1 MKVEGGG
8 GGPASRSAALEDP
21 GTLRRLEL
29 LAVAWTVV
37 GAAGFL
43 IAGAPAA
50 ALVLT
55 GASALSIVAF
65 RGLQWIVSALQP
77 EERAGSEAGSGKTEG
92 GGEGR
97 SPRAGRRPGL
107 AALVRFVVLFGLLS
121 AGALLLDRED
131 FPAIVLGFST
141 LPASLISEGLY
152 QAARSIRGRD
162 HHDDVP

>member
-1 MKVEGGG
+1 MRVEGGG
-8 GGPASRSAALEDP
+8 DDPGSRSAALADP

-37 GAAGFL
+37 GAAGFFL
-43 IAGAPAA
+43 AGAPSG

-65 RGLQWIVSALQP
+65 RGLQRIVSALQP
-77 EERAGSEAGSGKTEG
+77 EE
-92 GGEGR
+92 
-97 SPRAGRRPGL
+97 RAGRRPGL
-107 AALVRFVVLFGLLS
+107 AALVRFAVLFGLLA
-121 AGALLLDRED
+121 AGALLLDPEY

>member
-1 MKVEGGG
+1 LRVEGGG
-8 GGPASRSAALEDP
+8 DGSGALADP

-29 LAVAWTVV
+29 LAAAWTAV

-43 IAGAPAA
+43 LAGAPVA

-65 RGLQWIVSALQP
+65 RGLQRIVSAVQP
-77 EERAGSEAGSGKTEG
+77 EERAGSVEGEESGEERPEG
-92 GGEGR
+92 VGW
-97 SPRAGRRPGL
+97 RPGL

-121 AGALLLDRED
+121 AGAFLLDPEY

-141 LPASLISEGLY
+141 LPASLITEGLY
-152 QAARSIRGRD
+152 RAARSIRGRD

>member
-1 MKVEGGG
+1 MRVEGGDD
-8 GGPASRSAALEDP
+8 GPGSRSAALADP

-29 LAVAWTVV
+29 LAVGWTVA

-43 IAGAPAA
+43 IAGAASA

-65 RGLQWIVSALQP
+65 RGLQRIVSAVQP
-77 EERAGSEAGSGKTEG
+77 EERAGSEAGPGKTGEG
-92 GGEGR
+92 GEERPEGV
-97 SPRAGRRPGL
+97 GWRPGL
-107 AALVRFVVLFGLLS
+107 AALVRFLVLFGLLA
-121 AGALLLDRED
+121 AGALLLDPEY

-141 LPASLISEGLY
+141 LPASLITEGLY
-152 QAARSIRGRD
+152 RAARSIRGRD